1 MKIKK
6 EELEKIQKQ
15 QEAITKILNEVGY
28 LEANKHGLLHELAE
42 LNKEVEDFKVE
53 LEKEYGQVN
62 INLEDGSY
70 TAIEK
75 KEEEAEPVVNHV

>member
-75 KEEEAEPVVNHV
+75 KEEEAEPVVSHV